1 MIINY
6 TDKSVKTHQTMKY
19 LLLSAF
25 CLLSLAI
32 PYAAAAPSSNG
43 VKPFVIPEL
52 KSWTAGEG
60 NFETDRKLAI
70 SVPSEDPELLKIAE
84 NFSEDWEAMF
94 GHRLK
99 ITAGKGDI
107 IFMTDKGTGPGEEH
121 YGQEGYSIDIS
132 TETVT
137 VTAPS
142 PAGIDGRQQ
151 FGQKPSGRQDYRL
164 AGLRD

>member
-52 KSWTAGEG
+52 KYLSPVGRPRTSENSRKFFRRLGG
-60 NFETDRKLAI
+60 NVRPQA
-70 SVPSEDPELLKIAE
+70 
-84 NFSEDWEAMF
+84 
-94 GHRLK
+94 
-99 ITAGKGDI
+99 
-107 IFMTDKGTGPGEEH
+107 
-121 YGQEGYSIDIS
+121 
-132 TETVT
+132 
-137 VTAPS
+137 
-142 PAGIDGRQQ
+142 
-151 FGQKPSGRQDYRL
+151 
-164 AGLRD
+164 